1 MGREVLACVRM
12 PGMPRAV
19 PVLLL
24 LAAAAHADDDPAGT
38 VRLDLEVGHT
48 APIQALPG
56 SNVICDDVSV
66 VAPEFAEDGGGFVL
80 RVRTGGGFGEAAG
93 MLRAATGMLRAATGM
108 LPLGTWGATGHGHSW
123 SGGSRAGRASE

>member
-56 SNVICDDVSV
+56 SNVICDDLSV

-80 RVRTGGGFGEAAG
+80 RALKPGTTLCGVWLGEQKPGGLYRVRVAPKVPTAGKPDGGAQ
-93 MLRAATGMLRAATGM
+93 
-108 LPLGTWGATGHGHSW
+108 
-123 SGGSRAGRASE
+123 